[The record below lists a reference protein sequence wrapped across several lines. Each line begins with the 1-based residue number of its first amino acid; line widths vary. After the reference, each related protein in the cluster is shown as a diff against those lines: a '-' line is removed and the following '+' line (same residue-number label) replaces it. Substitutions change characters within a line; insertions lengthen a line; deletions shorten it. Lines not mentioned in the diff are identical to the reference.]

1 MIKLG
6 FKTDKILYSD
16 CYLSVSVETDRF
28 FYGIFNDNHTLL
40 ETGVVEGVNS
50 HILRKDFK
58 KKIVI
63 SSGNALHLP
72 ATISDINFSSSFLQ
86 QLPSQIVFQDKILEQ
101 NAISN
106 YLHHSHFQEDV
117 AAEKSALHLSTAM
130 AYYLYPATKNK
141 TLAFI
146 SDDRLHFCH
155 YNQNGLQFYNQYH
168 CAGQNDYLYF
178 LLSCYKM
185 QGLSPETDTL
195 EIAGRIAPD
204 TEVMK
209 LLHSYFSDI
218 YLSSPS
224 IFNIGKFDPHLY
236 PHYYLDLYMAYL
248 CVL

>member
-28 FYGIFNDNHTLL
+28 FYGIFNDSHVLL
-40 ETGVVEGVNS
+40 ETGVVEGTDS
-50 HILRKDFK
+50 KILQKDFK
-58 KKIVI
+58 KKIIV

-72 ATISDINFSSSFLQ
+72 KTISDINFSSAFLC
-86 QLPSQIVFQDKILEQ
+86 QLPTEMVFQDKILEQ
-101 NAISN
+101 DAVSN
-106 YLHHSHFQEDV
+106 YLHHIAFQDEV
-117 AAEKSALHLSTAM
+117 AAEKTALHLSTCM
-130 AYYLYPATKNK
+130 AYYLYPAVKEK

-155 YNQNGLQFYNQYH
+155 YNQNGLQFYNQFK

-178 LLSCYKM
+178 LLSCFKM
-185 QGLSPETDTL
+185 QGLAPKTDTL

-204 TEVMK
+204 TEIMK
-209 LLHSYFSDI
+209 LIHSYFNDV
-218 YLSSPS
+218 YLSKPA
-224 IFNIGKFDPHLY
+224 IFNIGKHEPQLY